1 MFAQLER
8 GAQFIQRNLI
18 VLGGAILFSTVALL
32 VIDSRTRQL
41 ENLFSAKQIE
51 SVGETMGKLAV
62 LMVLA
67 AILYYLAREAF
78 VTVRANKLKLPVWLE
93 RNTVRF
99 IGWLRL
105 THPLFGLLVL
115 SLALLHGYIMWWVWA
130 AGNFNMAVISGL
142 SAAVLLGFLALTGA
156 LIRLLPKR
164 ISLRLLHRLVGYGFI
179 AALVVHRI
187 LAD

>member
-1 MFAQLER
+1 MVGAIALIALDWRTQQLEKL
-8 GAQFIQRNLI
+8 ISYQR
-18 VLGGAILFSTVALL
+18 
-32 VIDSRTRQL
+32 
-41 ENLFSAKQIE
+41 IE

-78 VTVRANKLKLPVWLE
+78 VQARTNKLKLPAWLE
-93 RNTVRF
+93 SNAVRF

-115 SLALLHGYIMWWVWA
+115 SLVLLHGYLMWWVWA
-130 AGNFNMAVISGL
+130 AGNFNL
-142 SAAVLLGFLALTGA
+142 AVLSGIAAAAMLGLLALIGGM
-156 LIRLLPKR
+156 IRLLPKR
-164 ISLRLLHRLVGYGFI
+164 ITLRLLHRFVGFGFVLL
-179 AALVVHRI
+179 LVVHRI